1 MSKQAVTGTET
12 STGQE
17 FPDEAPIRTVRSA
30 VLLGLGEA
38 ASPLTEG
45 GVKAA
50 AARLAGLTSTT
61 ADVLEDVLR
70 GFVANRLVRRMPGDS
85 RHLELTA
92 AGRQLYLGLKGVS
105 STLPTSDDDSTRTAT

>member
-12 STGQE
+12 NTGEE
-17 FPDEAPIRTVRSA
+17 FPGEAPIRTVRGA
-30 VLLGLGEA
+30 VVLALGEA

-45 GVKAA
+45 EVKAA

-61 ADVLEDVLR
+61 ADVLQDVLS
-70 GFVANRLVRRMPGDS
+70 GFVANRLVKRIPGDS
-85 RHLELTA
+85 RHLGLTA

-105 STLPTSDDDSTRTAT
+105 STPPTSDENSIRTAT